1 MDVFDWIAE
10 IAAWIAYL
18 DFAAVIIGFVVIG
31 RHELADGIRRAI
43 ITVHRTVCDAV
54 RELVKRQARHRER
67 RRAMEI
73 MKLQR
78 RQILDA
84 ARLQELQNSRK

>member
-1 MDVFDWIAE
+1 MDIFDWIAE

-31 RHELADGIRRAI
+31 RHELADGIRKAI
-43 ITVHRTVCDAV
+43 TMVRLTIGGTV
-54 RELVKRQARHRER
+54 RELKRRHARRRER
-67 RRAMEI
+67 RRTYEI

-78 RQILDA
+78 RQILDS
-84 ARLQELQNSRK
+84 ARLRELQSTRK

>member
-1 MDVFDWIAE
+1 MDIFDWIAE
-10 IAAWIAYL
+10 VAAWIAYL
-18 DFAAVIIGFVVIG
+18 DFAAVIVGFVIIG

-43 ITVHRTVCDAV
+43 VTVRRTVSGTA
-54 RELVKRQARHRER
+54 RELANRHARRRER
-67 RRAMEI
+67 RHAMEI

-84 ARLQELQNSRK
+84 ARLRELQKDRK